1 MTEAAKILFVDDEKQ
16 MLTAL
21 NRVFRGKSYSVFTAN
36 SGAEALEF
44 IKDQAVDIIVSD
56 MRMPEMDGATF
67 LAESVKILP
76 NSRRVLLT
84 GYADQESTVRAINE
98 GQVHQYLMKP
108 WDNTELKNTIDGE
121 IQEKAR
127 IASETPDK
135 EEHLQL
141 QDQVANVTAEL
152 ADAHLFADMA
162 KEELLK
168 QYSTTIKVISNLIN
182 LRTPTPT
189 TMNNNVVSHSVAM
202 AKLVKLDPKVI
213 NEIRNA
219 ARLYQAGKLAI
230 TPSLLNKKIDNLNDG
245 ELLEL
250 QKYAVKGSDL
260 LTPLNSLD
268 FAAKLIRHQNENIDG
283 TGYPNKLKANQI
295 PLGSRILR
303 IVRDYHEILMGLYFD
318 DPFSSLDALDYMEN
332 HANKKYD
339 KTLLELYRRFIKE
352 LSKADA
358 TQQDRLYTLAD
369 LTPGMTVSRDLLN
382 ADGILLITKDTELTD
397 LNINKLQELQD
408 REEKQL
414 NIFIKEE

>member
-1 MTEAAKILFVDDEKQ
+1 MTEVAKILFVDDEKQ

-21 NRVFRGKSYSVFTAN
+21 NRVFRGKNYSVFTAN
-36 SGAEALEF
+36 SGAEGLEVLKTET
-44 IKDQAVDIIVSD
+44 IDIIVSD

-67 LAESVKILP
+67 LAESVNLAP
-76 NSRRVLLT
+76 ACRRILLT
-84 GYADQESTVRAINE
+84 GYSDQESTVRAINE
-98 GQVHQYLMKP
+98 GQVHQYIMKP

-127 IASETPDK
+127 IAVETPDK

-168 QYSTTIKVISNLIN
+168 QYGTTIKVISNLIN

-189 TMNNNVVSHSVAM
+189 AMNNNVVSHSVAM
-202 AKLVKLDPKVI
+202 AKLIKLDSKVI
-213 NEIRNA
+213 NEIHNA

-230 TPSLLNKKIDNLNDG
+230 NPSLLNKKFSNLD
-245 ELLEL
+245 ESEIVEL
-250 QKYAVKGSDL
+250 QKYAVKGADL

-283 TGYPNKLKANQI
+283 SGYPNKLKANQI
-295 PLGSRILR
+295 PLGSRIIR

-318 DPFSSLDALDYMEN
+318 DPFSAQDALDYMDKN
-332 HANKKYD
+332 AGKKYD
-339 KTLLELYRRFIKE
+339 KTLLSLYRRFINE
-352 LSKADA
+352 LSKTDT
-358 TQQDRLYTLAD
+358 TQQDRLYKLSE
-369 LTPGMTVSRDLLN
+369 LHPEMVVSRDLLN
-382 ADGILLITKDTELTD
+382 SDGMLLITKGTELTE
-397 LNINKLQELQD
+397 LNINKLRELQD
-408 REEKQL
+408 RDEKEL
-414 NIFIKEE
+414 NIFIAEG